1 MSTLKT
7 YPKIYYRDGN
17 GKHPIH
23 FIQVYGVK
31 YEFKYGKDGEI
42 ILEKVNNSDVRINM
56 TTEG

>member
-7 YPKIYYRDGN
+7 YPKIYYRDGNGN

-42 ILEKVNNSDVRINM
+42 ILEKVNNTM
-56 TTEG
+56 LE